1 MLLRFTPLGVEDV
14 LEDVQRMYVRDS
26 LRNLKVKNKTEDNEP
41 VSKEYDV
48 FIQGTT
54 SLDDHHDSHQ
64 GSGLCLAVCTQ
75 CAAMLSKNPDL
86 IDCHFVDNTIRIGT
100 LVYESYLNANFDEKK
115 YITSPQTFLDEHE
128 HLRIALKM
136 ISEEHVKCPKRIAM
150 MEYEEG
156 VHTTDQKRGPGKET
170 NDGPTKEEDEDEE
183 DEHPFDEELERV
195 VDGHVV
201 QAETV
206 HDKLMDLNKAAHLM
220 QKKPTGRR
228 DSSIRFSAAVSSLG
242 NQSSGAGGAAGGAGG
257 ASAGAAGVGGGHS
270 AKLAMKKVYMGIFCS
285 DQLSLVVSC
294 FVGPLF
300 LIAVLCLTLVSPR
313 VFSFVFSPLC
323 FLLCIFSFVFS
334 PLCYDRWLSFK
345 ANMVPMIRIWS
356 LTPCG
361 VMEKRMVRAFSKRTV
376 RPCLILNTYNKS
388 PILSLDVLQ
397 T

>member
-115 YITSPQTFLDEHE
+115 YITSPQTFLDEHK
-128 HLRIALKM
+128 HLRTALKM
-136 ISEEHVKCPKRIAM
+136 ISEEHVKCPKRMAM

-228 DSSIRFSAAVSSLG
+228 DSSTRFSAAMSSLG
-242 NQSSGAGGAAGGAGG
+242 NQSSGAGGAAGGASAAG
-257 ASAGAAGVGGGHS
+257 AGAAGVGGGHS

-300 LIAVLCLTLVSPR
+300 LIAVLCLTLVSP
-313 VFSFVFSPLC
+313 LY
-323 FLLCIFSFVFS
+323 FLLCIFSFV
-334 PLCYDRWLSFK
+334 L
-345 ANMVPMIRIWS
+345 
-356 LTPCG
+356 
-361 VMEKRMVRAFSKRTV
+361 
-376 RPCLILNTYNKS
+376 
-388 PILSLDVLQ
+388 
-397 T
+397 